1 MAMRQGRRADAE
13 VWRGLI
19 LSDFP
24 DSKYGLAMRDPN
36 YIENLK
42 QMDTRQQQLYDRTWQ
57 AYLDN
62 RNAEVHAAY
71 EQMME
76 QYPLSKIMPKFM
88 FLDALAYVTEK
99 QPEKFN
105 AVLRDLLDRYPS
117 TDITPIAS
125 AWLKGMA
132 QGRQLQSPESGTNLR
147 GMLWDI
153 RLGNDST
160 ATAEGD
166 VNFTLNDD
174 DPQLLVLVY
183 PTDKVS
189 ANELLY
195 HVARHNFRSFVVK
208 DFDLEPMNFG
218 RLGMLVIKGFDNK
231 RELNH
236 YRSVMAASADFKLP
250 PGVNPIAISAENF
263 DTLLREGRTFDDY
276 FRFLQEQNYID
287 AQDEILR
294 PEEIETLPEAEE
306 AEAGRE
312 MPNDQQQVPDS
323 LTPSEQQQTPDLPT
337 PALPDSPAPALPNS
351 PTPALPNSPAYEP
364 GSEGD
369 DPLLE

>member
-1 MAMRQGRRADAE
+1 
-13 VWRGLI
+13 
-19 LSDFP
+19 
-24 DSKYGLAMRDPN
+24 MRDPN

-99 QPEKFN
+99 QPDKFN

-132 QGRQLQSPESGTNLR
+132 QGRQLQSPESGANLR

-166 VNFTLNDD
+166 VNFTINDD
-174 DPQLLVLVY
+174 DPQLLRQI
-183 PTDKVS
+183 S
-189 ANELLY
+189 
-195 HVARHNFRSFVVK
+195 HRQ
-208 DFDLEPMNFG
+208 
-218 RLGMLVIKGFDNK
+218 
-231 RELNH
+231 
-236 YRSVMAASADFKLP
+236 SV
-250 PGVNPIAISAENF
+250 GQRI
-263 DTLLREGRTFDDY
+263 
-276 FRFLQEQNYID
+276 
-287 AQDEILR
+287 
-294 PEEIETLPEAEE
+294 
-306 AEAGRE
+306 
-312 MPNDQQQVPDS
+312 
-323 LTPSEQQQTPDLPT
+323 
-337 PALPDSPAPALPNS
+337 ALPGGAS
-351 PTPALPNSPAYEP
+351 
-364 GSEGD
+364 
-369 DPLLE
+369 